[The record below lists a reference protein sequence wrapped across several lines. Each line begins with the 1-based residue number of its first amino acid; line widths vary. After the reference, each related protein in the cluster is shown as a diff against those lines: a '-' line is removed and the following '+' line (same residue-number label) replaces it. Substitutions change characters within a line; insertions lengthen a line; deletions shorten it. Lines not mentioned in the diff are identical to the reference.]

1 MKKVLPIANAI
12 ALIIT
17 IIINYLSNTGAFG
30 GNTMATVSA
39 KYPTLFTPAA
49 YAFTIWI
56 AIYLGLL
63 GFVVYQFRSGP
74 GSESPTTVQQIG
86 WWFVLSCA
94 ANCCWVLAWLYG
106 WTGLSVLIMLAL
118 LLSLLQIILRTDM
131 ELTDPPL
138 RLIASV
144 WWPFCLYSGWI
155 TVAFLANI
163 TVWLKRINWPEFEK
177 SQPAWAIA
185 MVLLAGV
192 IYLFMTWRR
201 NMREYAI
208 VGAWALVAVAIADS
222 HRSTAVCWTA
232 CTVAALLLISSG
244 IHGYRNRAFSPWRKR
259 P

>member
-1 MKKVLPIANAI
+1 MKKILPIANAI

-17 IIINYLSNTGAFG
+17 LIINYLSNTGVFD

-39 KYPTLFTPAA
+39 KYPTLFTPAG
-49 YAFTIWI
+49 YAFAIWI
-56 AIYLGLL
+56 VIYLGLL
-63 GFVVYQFRSGP
+63 AFVVYQFR
-74 GSESPTTVQQIG
+74 SPTTVQQIG

-106 WTGLSVLIMLAL
+106 WTGLSVLIMITLVFTL
-118 LLSLLQIILRTDM
+118 IKIILRTDM

-163 TVWLKRINWPEFEK
+163 TVWLKRINWPPFEN

-185 MVLLAGV
+185 MVLLAG
-192 IYLFMTWRR
+192 IINLFTTWRR

-208 VGAWALVAVAIADS
+208 VGAWALVAVGIADS
-222 HRSTAVCWTA
+222 HRSAPVSWTA
-232 CTVAALLLISSG
+232 YTVAAILVISSG
-244 IHGYRNRAFSPWRKR
+244 YHGYRNRAFSPWRKR

>member
-1 MKKVLPIANAI
+1 MKRVLPVANAI

-17 IIINYLSNTGAFG
+17 IVINYLSNTGVFN

-39 KYPTLFTPAA
+39 KYLTLLTPAG
-49 YAFTIWI
+49 YAFNIWI
-56 AIYLGLL
+56 VIYLGLL
-63 GFVVYQFRSGP
+63 GFVFYQFRSAVNP
-74 GSESPTTVQQIG
+74 SPSITVQQIG

-106 WTGLSVLIMLAL
+106 WTGLSVLIMITL
-118 LLSLLQIILRTDM
+118 LFSLLKIILRTDM

-155 TVAFLANI
+155 TIAFFANI
-163 TVWLKRINWPEFEK
+163 TVWLKRINWPPFEN

-185 MVLLAGV
+185 MDLLAGI

-222 HRSTAVCWTA
+222 HRSAPVSWTA
-232 CTVAALLLISSG
+232 FTVAAILVISSG
-244 IHGYRNRAFSPWRKR
+244 IHSYRNRAFSPWRKR
-259 P
+259 